1 MGQIVLSCWLHSVRG
16 MNNVHH
22 ITVHEQDR
30 TGHNRTEQNILFLLK
45 HIQRIRNT
53 NTYGYE
59 EGITH

>member
-1 MGQIVLSCWLHSVRG
+1 

-22 ITVHEQDR
+22 LTVEEQDI
-30 TGHNRTEQNILFLLK
+30 TEQNRTEQNIIFLLK